1 MAEGSMLGGGEINA
15 FPLYYFAAK
24 ISLCTAIYRNH
35 YLGVKRCF
43 RGNTV
48 ITHKKWRRKHSLHLA
63 SGMPS
68 KLPGKAISGGP
79 NYKQLLP
86 SGNFLLIWTLGS
98 HLKTHSTANDRKYT
112 NTIYVIIFSI
122 LIIIRILNI
131 ISGPQQTPQLLFHP
145 LNLAPLIEIKICF
158 VPAELAS
165 LTYQSVYK

>member
-1 MAEGSMLGGGEINA
+1 MTE
-15 FPLYYFAAK
+15 
-24 ISLCTAIYRNH
+24 
-35 YLGVKRCF
+35 
-43 RGNTV
+43 
-48 ITHKKWRRKHSLHLA
+48 
-63 SGMPS
+63 
-68 KLPGKAISGGP
+68 
-79 NYKQLLP
+79 
-86 SGNFLLIWTLGS
+86 
-98 HLKTHSTANDRKYT
+98 KYT